1 MSHFYLVSETALSNV
16 IFMSMCK
23 VHLNG
28 LNLTK
33 SLYQSYQ
40 EVSHRNRTNHNISI
54 HIYAVVVIGTVHR
67 YINLVYWIFNQ
78 SIKSLS
84 YKRSIEFDVV
94 DNKVTGVK
102 FEGGCS
108 GNTQGVAALV
118 EGMDV
123 NEAIKRMEGI
133 KCGFKPTS
141 CPDQLATALKQYIA
155 NK

>member
-1 MSHFYLVSETALSNV
+1 MKYTTRGVCS
-16 IFMSMCK
+16 
-23 VHLNG
+23 
-28 LNLTK
+28 
-33 SLYQSYQ
+33 
-40 EVSHRNRTNHNISI
+40 
-54 HIYAVVVIGTVHR
+54 
-67 YINLVYWIFNQ
+67 
-78 SIKSLS
+78 
-84 YKRSIEFDVV
+84 RSIEFDVV
-94 DNKVTGVK
+94 DNKVTSVK
-102 FEGGCS
+102 FDGGCS